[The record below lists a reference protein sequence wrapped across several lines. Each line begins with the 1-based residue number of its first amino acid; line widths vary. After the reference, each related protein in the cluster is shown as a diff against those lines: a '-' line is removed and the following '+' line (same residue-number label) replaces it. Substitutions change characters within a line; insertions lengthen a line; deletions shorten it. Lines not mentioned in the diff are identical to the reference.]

1 MNDNVN
7 MCLLPIEGIK
17 IIVDLEEIKIV
28 DYNDRVKVPVP
39 KSEGTDYRLS
49 KQKPPYDPRINRAAI
64 VQPDGPGFQIDGHTT
79 SWMNWVFHLSFDAR
93 VGQVISLASIYDSEK
108 HKHRSV
114 LFKGH
119 VSELFVP
126 YQDPTDEY
134 YFKTFFAVENS
145 DCPNNAVFMD
155 GYYAGQDGKLVKVPN
170 VFCIF
175 ERHAGDAMWRHTEL
189 DVPDKTEARPE
200 VSLVARMI
208 ATIGNYDPALDWE
221 FKPSGSIKIQAT
233 THTHVEQI
241 KEDVYGTLL
250 GDNTVGLYHDHFLI
264 YRLDVDIDVSDNTT
278 PRKSYWTVVSETAK
292 TESEAKIQLGL
303 KPAELVFVN
312 PNKKTKPG
320 NSYGYRLIPGLTTRA
335 FTKYNVWVTQ
345 YNKSEIW
352 AGGRYVDQSHGE
364 DTLAV
369 WSLRNREID
378 NKDMVFWYVI
388 GIHHLPCQE
397 DFPLMPTLS
406 AGFEL
411 RPTNFFESSPVLKVK
426 PPKPVT
432 LPKCSAIP

>member
-1 MNDNVN
+1 MKVAIRVSE
-7 MCLLPIEGIK
+7 LIIGVEKLELEGIK
-17 IIVDLEEIKIV
+17 IIVDLEEMKIV

-64 VQPDGPGFQIDGHTT
+64 MQPDGPGFQIDGHTT
-79 SWMNWVFHLSFDAR
+79 RGILLQNIFCCGEFGFGLSA
-93 VGQVISLASIYDSEK
+93 VSL
-108 HKHRSV
+108 
-114 LFKGH
+114 
-119 VSELFVP
+119 VP
-126 YQDPTDEY
+126 L
-134 YFKTFFAVENS
+134 A

-189 DVPDKTEARPE
+189 DVPD
-200 VSLVARMI
+200 V
-208 ATIGNYDPALDWE
+208 DPRE
-221 FKPSGSIKIQAT
+221 GCK
-233 THTHVEQI
+233 
-241 KEDVYGTLL
+241 VYVVKCFNVWFCRKLT
-250 GDNTVGLYHDHFLI
+250 
-264 YRLDVDIDVSDNTT
+264 RVSDNTT

-320 NSYGYRLIPGLTTRA
+320 NSYGYRLIPGLTTRSLLLEADCPQIRGA

-345 YNKSEIW
+345 YYKSEIW

-378 NKDMVFWYVI
+378 NKDIVFWYVI